1 MISGVGDSQQV
12 SGHSSSDSLVSA
24 SENCLKKYISTSTD
38 SSINYKELEKR
49 TLSALNKQHV
59 STIKVPENCCLGVS
73 VEWIENFL
81 EPASGSFNYQ
91 RARSLHHEYWSGIE
105 STEKWDTLDNKK
117 EECVDLT
124 YKFLSRKMKG
134 KGINIDVE
142 PHSFK
147 HIKSL
152 LAPLSQAFFLLP
164 KCSTLL
170 ILQGLGKNR
179 EFQGHNFV
187 ISWSL
192 QNENEVIIFLDPAGT
207 QATWKKYKS
216 ETHSR
221 FFIRVMDDISDI
233 VGCSIKGTHTLMRK
247 LKAFYY
253 IKAHL

>member
-1 MISGVGDSQQV
+1 M
-12 SGHSSSDSLVSA
+12 
-24 SENCLKKYISTSTD
+24 KKYISTSTD

-49 TLSALNKQHV
+49 AFSVLTKQHT
-59 STIKVPENCCLGVS
+59 SIIKVPDNCCLGVS

-91 RARSLHHEYWSGIE
+91 RARLLHHEYWSGIE
-105 STEKWDTLDNKK
+105 STERRDTLNNKK
-117 EECVDLT
+117 KKCVDLT
-124 YKFLSRKMKG
+124 YEFLSRKMNG

-147 HIKSL
+147 HIKSM

-192 QNENEVIIFLDPAGT
+192 QNENEYIIFLDPAGT
-207 QATWKKYKS
+207 QATWKKYKR
-216 ETHSR
+216 ETYSR

-233 VGCSIKGTHTLMRK
+233 VGCSIKGDSYSHEEIKSVLLYKGTS
-247 LKAFYY
+247 LKD
-253 IKAHL
+253 ITDVD